1 MEKAVVIAALVALAS
16 VGFSSGAVYTV
27 GDKAGWTIIGN
38 VNYTAWAS
46 SKSFQVGDIILF
58 VYNKQFHNVME
69 VTKDDYKACN
79 NGSPLA
85 AHTTGNDSFT
95 IKRRGH
101 HFFICG
107 VPGHCSI
114 GQKVDIRVPKLAVSA
129 APSSAPAGAP
139 STGGGGAGGVSS
151 RTPAVAPTPSDAPVT
166 AASNALGFA
175 LAVLAS
181 VAAFGGGLVMP

>member
-27 GDKAGWTIIGN
+27 GDKAGWTIIGK

-46 SKSFQVGDIILF
+46 TKNFQVGDIILF
-58 VYNKQFHNVME
+58 VYNKNFHNVME
-69 VTKDDYKACN
+69 VTKEDYKACS

-85 AHTTGNDSFT
+85 THTTGNDSFT

-129 APSSAPAGAP
+129 APSGAPAGAP
-139 STGGGGAGGVSS
+139 SSGGGGGVSV
-151 RTPAVAPTPSDAPVT
+151 RTPAIAPTPSGAPVT

-175 LAVLAS
+175 LAVLAF
-181 VAAFGGGLVMP
+181 VATFGGGLVMP